1 MREYIQDCIEFGIW
15 AIVFIAV
22 LFLFLAMLLVPIAYF
37 DGSAKSAW
45 LKQTQNITIPWYQ
58 STFLSVQ
65 INDANLKIR
74 ELE

>member
-1 MREYIQDCIEFGIW
+1 MKDLIEFVGFVGVLLIG
-15 AIVFIAV
+15 VAV
-22 LFLFLAMLLVPIAYF
+22 LLAMILVPFAYF

-58 STFLSVQ
+58 STFLTVQ